1 MMTSETIFPHAD
13 HDHGKCASTAILHA
27 EAVCMKSGQRLT
39 PLRRQVLEVL
49 LASHHPM
56 GAYEIIENVARRDK
70 RPAPMTVYRALDFL
84 MEAGL
89 VHRIES
95 RNAYLACVHDHGPD
109 RMTAF
114 FICEICGVAG
124 EANLPGV
131 SQKLAH
137 AAKEAGFT
145 PKVAV
150 IEISGTCAECS
161 RKG

>member
-1 MMTSETIFPHAD
+1 MTSETIFPHAD
-13 HDHGKCASTAILHA
+13 HDHGKCASAAISHA
-27 EAVCMKSGQRLT
+27 EAVCMKKGQRLT

-49 LASHHPM
+49 LARHHPM
-56 GAYEIIENVARRDK
+56 GAYDIIEDVAKHDK
-70 RPAPMTVYRALDFL
+70 RPAPMTIYRSLDFL

-95 RNAYLACVHDHGPD
+95 RNAYLACVQDHGAD
-109 RMTAF
+109 KMTAF
-114 FICEICGVAG
+114 FICDTCGMAG

-131 SQKLAH
+131 SQKLAQ

-145 PKVAV
+145 PKASV